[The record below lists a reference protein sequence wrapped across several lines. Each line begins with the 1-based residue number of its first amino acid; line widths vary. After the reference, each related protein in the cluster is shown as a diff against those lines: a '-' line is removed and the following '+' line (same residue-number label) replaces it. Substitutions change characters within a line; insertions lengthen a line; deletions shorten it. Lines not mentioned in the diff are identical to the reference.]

1 MERTMT
7 GQTRQAEAETEFEPF
22 VRFLRTHAAVVRELS
37 SELVAAHGLTIN
49 DYEVLMR
56 LVRADGNRMR
66 RVDLAQE
73 VLLTPSGI
81 TRLLEGLER
90 AGYVERVACK
100 EDLRVSYAQLTSAG
114 RTKLRAAGKTHV
126 AGIRRLFLDHFTED
140 EREVLAELLGR
151 LTADEGGED
160 CAPE

>member
-1 MERTMT
+1 MERGMLT
-7 GQTRQAEAETEFEPF
+7 GQSTPTELEPF
-22 VRFLRTHAAVVRELS
+22 VNFLRAHAAVVRELS

-49 DYEVLMR
+49 DYEVLLR
-56 LVRADGNRMR
+56 LSRAEGSRMR

-90 AGYVERVACK
+90 SGFVERVACK

-114 RTKLRAAGKTHV
+114 RTKLRAASKTHIMIAADGELRQHYLMKAYDAARK
-126 AGIRRLFLDHFTED
+126 AGFEKIHFVPPP
-140 EREVLAELLGR
+140 VLNAKLK
-151 LTADEGGED
+151 
-160 CAPE
+160 

>member
-1 MERTMT
+1 MERGMLT
-7 GQTRQAEAETEFEPF
+7 GQSTPTELEPF
-22 VRFLRTHAAVVRELS
+22 VNFLRAHASVVRELS

-49 DYEVLMR
+49 DYEVLLR
-56 LVRADGNRMR
+56 LSRAEGSRMR

-90 AGYVERVACK
+90 SGFVERVACK

-114 RTKLRAAGKTHV
+114 RTKLRAASKTHI
-126 AGIRRLFLDHFTED
+126 AGIHRLFLDHFDAD
-140 EREVLAELLGR
+140 ERLVVGELLGR
-151 LTADEGGED
+151 LSEGDGGEP

>member
-1 MERTMT
+1 MERGTLT
-7 GQTRQAEAETEFEPF
+7 GKTTPTELEPF
-22 VRFLRTHAAVVRELS
+22 VNFLRAHAAVVRELS

-49 DYEVLMR
+49 DYEVLLR
-56 LVRADGNRMR
+56 LSRAEGSRMR

-90 AGYVERVACK
+90 SGFVERVACK
-100 EDLRVSYAQLTSAG
+100 EDLRVSYAQLTTAG
-114 RTKLRAAGKTHV
+114 RAKLRAAGKTHI
-126 AGIRRLFLDHFTED
+126 AGIHRLFLDRFDAD
-140 EREVLAELLGR
+140 ERLVVGELLGR
-151 LTADEGGED
+151 LTDGDHGEP

>member
-1 MERTMT
+1 MERVMLT
-7 GQTRQAEAETEFEPF
+7 GTTTPTELVPF
-22 VRFLRTHAAVVRELS
+22 VNFLRAHAAVVRELS
-37 SELVAAHGLTIN
+37 SELVSAHGLTIN
-49 DYEVLMR
+49 DFEVLLR
-56 LVRADGNRMR
+56 LSRAEGSRMR

-90 AGYVERVACK
+90 SGFVERVACK

-126 AGIRRLFLDHFTED
+126 AGIHRLYLDHFDAD
-140 EREVLAELLGR
+140 ERAVLGELLGR
-151 LTADEGGED
+151 LTEGDDGEP

>member
-1 MERTMT
+1 MERGMLT
-7 GQTRQAEAETEFEPF
+7 GQSTPTELEPF
-22 VRFLRTHAAVVRELS
+22 VNFLRAHAAVVRELS

-49 DYEVLMR
+49 DYEVLLR
-56 LVRADGNRMR
+56 LSRAEGSRMR

-90 AGYVERVACK
+90 SGFVERVACK
-100 EDLRVSYAQLTSAG
+100 EDLRVSYAQLTTAG
-114 RTKLRAAGKTHV
+114 RTKLRAASKTHI
-126 AGIRRLFLDHFTED
+126 AGIHRLFLDHFDAD
-140 EREVLAELLGR
+140 ERLVVGELLGR
-151 LTADEGGED
+151 LTEGDGGEP

>member
-1 MERTMT
+1 MLT
-7 GQTRQAEAETEFEPF
+7 GQTTSTELEPF
-22 VRFLRTHAAVVRELS
+22 VNFLRAHAAVVRELS

-49 DYEVLMR
+49 DYEVLLR
-56 LVRADGNRMR
+56 LSRAEGSRMR

-90 AGYVERVACK
+90 SGFVERVACK
-100 EDLRVSYAQLTSAG
+100 EDLRVSYAQLTTAG
-114 RTKLRAAGKTHV
+114 RTKLRAASKTHI
-126 AGIRRLFLDHFTED
+126 AGIHRLFLDHFDAD
-140 EREVLAELLGR
+140 ERAVVGELLGR
-151 LTADEGGED
+151 LSEGDGGEP

>member
-1 MERTMT
+1 MERGMLT
-7 GQTRQAEAETEFEPF
+7 GQSTATELEPF
-22 VRFLRTHAAVVRELS
+22 VNFLRAHSAVVRELS

-49 DYEVLMR
+49 DYEVLLR
-56 LVRADGNRMR
+56 LSRAEGSRMR

-90 AGYVERVACK
+90 SGFVERVACK
-100 EDLRVSYAQLTSAG
+100 EDLRVSYAQLTTAG
-114 RTKLRAAGKTHV
+114 RTKLRAASKTHV
-126 AGIRRLFLDHFTED
+126 AGIRRLFLDRFDAD
-140 EREVLAELLGR
+140 ERLVVGELLGR
-151 LTADEGGED
+151 LTEGDGGEP

>member
-1 MERTMT
+1 M
-7 GQTRQAEAETEFEPF
+7 
-22 VRFLRTHAAVVRELS
+22 RELS

-49 DYEVLMR
+49 DYEVLLR
-56 LVRADGNRMR
+56 LSRAEGSRMR

-90 AGYVERVACK
+90 SGFVERVACK
-100 EDLRVSYAQLTSAG
+100 EDLRVSYAQLTPAG

-126 AGIRRLFLDHFTED
+126 AGIHRLFLDHFDAD
-140 EREVLAELLGR
+140 ERAR
-151 LTADEGGED
+151 RR
-160 CAPE
+160 

>member
-7 GQTRQAEAETEFEPF
+7 AQSTQAETEFEPF
-22 VRFLRTHAAVVRELS
+22 VRFLRAHAAIVRELS

-49 DYEVLMR
+49 DYEVLLR
-56 LVRADGNRMR
+56 LSRADGNRIR

-100 EDLRVSYAQLTSAG
+100 EDLRVSYAHLTPTG
-114 RTKLRAAGKTHV
+114 RAKLRAAGKTHV
-126 AGIRRLFLDHFTED
+126 AGIRRLFLDHFGDD
-140 EREVLAELLGR
+140 ERTVLAELLGR
-151 LTADEGGED
+151 LTGDEDGED